1 MVSNDLFPSEIFS
14 MTFLQ
19 KRIPFL
25 GDSGGERENL
35 TIYRR
40 TDIDVENPPF
50 EDHVPMETMGCSMV
64 FRIYVSLAKNDPII
78 FHRRISST
86 NEQFSITNC

>member
-1 MVSNDLFPSEIFS
+1 MMVSNDLFPSEIFS

-19 KRIPFL
+19 KRIPF

-40 TDIDVENPPF
+40 SDIDVENPPF
-50 EDHVPMETMGCSMV
+50 EDHVPMETMACSRV
-64 FRIYVSLAKNDPII
+64 FRMSV
-78 FHRRISST
+78 
-86 NEQFSITNC
+86 